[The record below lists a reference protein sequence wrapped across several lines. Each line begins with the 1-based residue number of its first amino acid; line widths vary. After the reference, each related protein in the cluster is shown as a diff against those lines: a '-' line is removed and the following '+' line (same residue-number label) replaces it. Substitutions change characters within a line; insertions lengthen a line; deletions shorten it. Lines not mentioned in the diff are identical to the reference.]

1 MRISGYW
8 ASGSSDSIWVTTVKS
23 PDVLIYKPVSAAE
36 FRQIITVS
44 VLLKSPFSQCYV
56 IIQLPSL
63 SFLLEENALEVP
75 HVFQKSFFFFLQNI
89 FPHLKWIPLH
99 QLLLDQLL
107 ILLRF
112 SFFKQAKAV
121 WSTRPTV
128 DIYSIS
134 FSRSGLPWWLSS
146 KESAGNAGDTG
157 TWVQSLGGEDL
168 LEEEIATHSSI
179 LAWTIQWTEE
189 PGELQPKGSQR
200 IGHDWVFLQLGM
212 TSGTWSHWP
221 P

>member
-1 MRISGYW
+1 M
-8 ASGSSDSIWVTTVKS
+8 TVKS

-75 HVFQKSFFFFLQNI
+75 HVFQKSFFFFFLQNI
-89 FPHLKWIPLH
+89 FPLH

-121 WSTRPTV
+121 
-128 DIYSIS
+128 
-134 FSRSGLPWWLSS
+134 
-146 KESAGNAGDTG
+146 
-157 TWVQSLGGEDL
+157 
-168 LEEEIATHSSI
+168 
-179 LAWTIQWTEE
+179 
-189 PGELQPKGSQR
+189 
-200 IGHDWVFLQLGM
+200 
-212 TSGTWSHWP
+212 
-221 P
+221 